1 MQMQQLDYIGFIN
14 MSSYLT
20 FYIVPKAENS
30 KPLALISYSRNSG
43 IYRSFYDSIHPAYT
57 GMEDEI
63 QYTELTKDKV
73 DQVIFD
79 LQEDINSAKRRLA
92 EYEKHAAG
100 NTEII
105 EDIIEQREYIDNLE
119 YGLHKIEFIKD
130 LVIDAGYGC
139 TGFTKVLC
147 NVD

>member
-1 MQMQQLDYIGFIN
+1 

-20 FYIVPKAENS
+20 FYIVPKAEDS

-43 IYRSFYDSIHPAYT
+43 IYKSFYNSIHPVYI
-57 GMEDEI
+57 GDGD

-105 EDIIEQREYIDNLE
+105 DYIIEQREYIDNLE

-130 LVIDAGYGC
+130 LVIDASYDC
-139 TGFTKVLC
+139 TDFTKVLC